1 MPVNWVF
8 NTWSNQIEIK
18 LPMIRQVETWMKCI
32 YYTFPPMNPVDD
44 LNMNI
49 IPVTQ
54 KHSLLLNWF
63 QPYQTPMLKNADYV
77 KKQHIFFVP
86 VYCNYIPSNYL
97 VGLNYRKLLFR
108 TFCWS
113 SYEDEVLYQLFEVQ
127 TDRPGYFVT
136 SISIN

>member
-77 KKQHIFFVP
+77 KNEIQIFLYTCAVTI
-86 VYCNYIPSNYL
+86 NILSKYL
-97 VGLNYRKLLFR
+97 VGLNYRTFLFR
-108 TFCWS
+108 TLCWS
-113 SYEDEVLYQLFEVQ
+113 RYSTWAYAKTNKSY
-127 TDRPGYFVT
+127 
-136 SISIN
+136 ISNFYL